1 MWEAGKEAGFIGLLK
16 HENKTTLASLYFRI
30 KCHNYEAEKVR
41 DVSILAESSKNDRAG
56 FVVKKGKIVREMSPE
71 NKQSVLDFD

>member
-56 FVVKKGKIVREMSPE
+56 FVVKKGKKEIIMTTPQMLLSY
-71 NKQSVLDFD
+71 